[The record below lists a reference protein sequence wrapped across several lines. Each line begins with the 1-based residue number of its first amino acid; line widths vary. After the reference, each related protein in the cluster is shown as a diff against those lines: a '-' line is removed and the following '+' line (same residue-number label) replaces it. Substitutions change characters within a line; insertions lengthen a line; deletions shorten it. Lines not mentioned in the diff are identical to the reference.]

1 MILSFIIGGILFMI
15 IDYVV
20 NKLDNPA
27 LGALI
32 SMVPI
37 GFLSVFIVKKQNVL
51 LYVKNILFVVCVTLF
66 TTIVFYLLLRYIA
79 VNKNFITQGIL
90 LLWLILQSLNYK
102 FNIFMEN
109 PEKKIS
115 VN

>member
-1 MILSFIIGGILFMI
+1 MIFSFIIGGILFMV

-20 NKLDNPA
+20 NKLDNPS

-37 GFLSVFIVKKQNVL
+37 GFLSVFIVKKQNVV
-51 LYVKNILFVVCVTLF
+51 LYVKNIFFVVCVTLF
-66 TTIVFYLLLRYIA
+66 TTTLFYLALNFLSI
-79 VNKNFITQGIL
+79 NKNIITQGIL
-90 LLWLILQSLNYK
+90 VLWLLLQFINYK
-102 FNIFMEN
+102 YNIFMEN

-115 VN
+115 IN

>member
-1 MILSFIIGGILFMI
+1 MIISFIIGGILFMI

-37 GFLSVFIVKKQNVL
+37 GFLSVFIVKKQNML
-51 LYVKNILFVVCVTLF
+51 LYVKNIFFVVCVTLF
-66 TTIVFYLLLRYIA
+66 TTALFYLALNFLSINKYI
-79 VNKNFITQGIL
+79 ITQGIIVIWL
-90 LLWLILQSLNYK
+90 LLQLINYK
-102 FNIFMEN
+102 YNIFMEN

-115 VN
+115 IN

>member
-1 MILSFIIGGILFMI
+1 MIFSFIIGGMLFMI

-37 GFLSVFIVKKQNVL
+37 GFLSVFIVKKQNVVI
-51 LYVKNILFVVCVTLF
+51 YVKNIFFVVCVTLL
-66 TTIVFYLLLRYIA
+66 TTVLFYLALNFLSINKYI
-79 VNKNFITQGIL
+79 ITQGIIVIWL
-90 LLWLILQSLNYK
+90 LLQLINYK
-102 FNIFMEN
+102 YNIFMEN
-109 PEKKIS
+109 PDKKIS
-115 VN
+115 IN

>member
-1 MILSFIIGGILFMI
+1 MIFSFIIGGMLFMI

-37 GFLSVFIVKKQNVL
+37 GFLSVFIVKKQNVVI
-51 LYVKNILFVVCVTLF
+51 YVKNIFFVVCVTLL
-66 TTIVFYLLLRYIA
+66 TTVLFYLALNFLSI
-79 VNKNFITQGIL
+79 NKNIITQGIIVIWL
-90 LLWLILQSLNYK
+90 LLQLINYK
-102 FNIFMEN
+102 YNIFMEN
-109 PEKKIS
+109 PDKKIS
-115 VN
+115 IN